1 MKKSNNGAEEAI
13 RNNLNT
19 MTEAVSEGDAAKIA
33 SVFTEDAFMKFPGME
48 PLEGKKAVEMAH
60 QQMFKQ
66 GIAGLDLETRQIE
79 ASGNLAYEVGSYK
92 LSVGDGTTIDHG
104 SYLTVWKKNGDDW
117 KIYRDVISSAQS
129 AEG

>member
-1 MKKSNNGAEEAI
+1 MNKSNNGAKEAI

-19 MTEAVSEGDAAKIA
+19 MTEAVSEGDAVKIA

-48 PLEGKKAVEMAH
+48 PFEGKKAIEMAH
-60 QQMFKQ
+60 QQMFEQ

-79 ASGNLAYEVGSYK
+79 VSGNLAYEVGSYK

-117 KIYRDVISSAQS
+117 NIYRDVISSAQS
-129 AEG
+129 AES